1 MIPTRP
7 LGALTGR
14 GTDVRVVQRASAY
27 IEDLGAEL
35 DRQLEREQR
44 PSERMRM
51 LRETTTRITR
61 VANDAAHAYQ
71 RASRAVST
79 ELAKPNPNVAAAHQM
94 RAILDAGR
102 SDILRVLD
110 VARRRYPWTDTDADT
125 AGAGRPQGR
134 R

>member
-1 MIPTRP
+1 M
-7 LGALTGR
+7 
-14 GTDVRVVQRASAY
+14 RVVQRASAY

-44 PSERMRM
+44 PAERMRM

-125 AGAGRPQGR
+125 AERGRPQGR